1 MPRSFYERDVVVVA
15 RDLLGKV
22 LRHGEV
28 ALRIT
33 ETEAYRWPGDTACH
47 ARSGRTARNAA
58 IWGPPG
64 RAYVYLCYGLHHM
77 LNIVTG
83 ADGEAAA
90 VLVRACEPVHG
101 LATVRR
107 RRGGKDGPVL
117 LTGPGKVAQALAL
130 DTSFSHHPLYRRGGL
145 TVEDAPAPAGIL
157 VGTRIGIDYALP
169 EHRAL
174 SWRFAVADSV
184 WVTQRAGLG
193 SRAGYEGPS
202 TGRSVT
208 LRKSRS

>member
-1 MPRSFYERDVVVVA
+1 
-15 RDLLGKV
+15 LLGKV

-28 ALRIT
+28 ELRIT

-64 RAYVYLCYGLHHM
+64 HAYIYLCYGLHHM
-77 LNIVTG
+77 LNIVAG
-83 ADGEAAA
+83 RDGEAAA
-90 VLVRACEPVHG
+90 VLVRACEPVGG
-101 LATVRR
+101 LATVKR
-107 RRGGKDGPVL
+107 RRGGKDGAVL

-145 TVEDAPAPAGIL
+145 TVADAPAPAGVL

-174 SWRFAVADSV
+174 PWRFAVADSV
-184 WVTQRAGLG
+184 WVTQRAGL
-193 SRAGYEGPS
+193 RYEGPS

>member
-1 MPRSFYERDVVVVA
+1 MILARSFYARDVVVVA
-15 RDLLGKV
+15 RELLGKV
-22 LRHGEV
+22 LRHGSV
-28 ALRIT
+28 AVRIT

-64 RAYVYLCYGLHHM
+64 HAYVYLCYGLHHM
-77 LNIVTG
+77 LNLVTG
-83 ADGEAAA
+83 DDGDAAA
-90 VLVRACEPVHG
+90 VLVRACEPVAG
-101 LATVRR
+101 LSTIRR

-130 DTSFSHHPLYRRGGL
+130 DTSFTHHPLYRRGAL
-145 TVEDAPAPAGIL
+145 TVEDAAAPAGVL

-174 SWRFAVADSV
+174 PWRFAVADSP
-184 WVTQRAGLG
+184 WVTQRAGL
-193 SRAGYEGPS
+193 A
-202 TGRSVT
+202 RSW
-208 LRKSRS
+208 

>member
-1 MPRSFYERDVVVVA
+1 
-15 RDLLGKV
+15 LLGKV

-33 ETEAYRWPGDTACH
+33 ETEAYRWPDDTACH
-47 ARSGRTARNAA
+47 ARSGLTARNAA
-58 IWGPPG
+58 IFGPPG
-64 RAYVYLCYGLHHM
+64 HAYVYLCYGLHHM

-83 ADGEAAA
+83 RDGDAAA
-90 VLVRACEPVHG
+90 VLVRACEPVRG

-117 LTGPGKVAQALAL
+117 LTGPGKVGQALAL
-130 DTSFSHHPLYRRGGL
+130 DTSFSHHPLYRNGGL
-145 TVEDAPAPAGIL
+145 TVDDAPAPTGIL

-174 SWRFAVADSV
+174 LWRFAVADTP
-184 WVTQRAGLG
+184 WVTQRADLV
-193 SRAGYEGPS
+193 R
-202 TGRSVT
+202 T
-208 LRKSRS
+208 

>member
-1 MPRSFYERDVVVVA
+1 VLPRSFYERDVVVVA
-15 RDLLGKV
+15 RELLGKV
-22 LRHGEV
+22 LRHGDV

-33 ETEAYRWPGDTACH
+33 ETEAYRWPDDTACH
-47 ARSGRTARNAA
+47 ARSGRTARNEA

-83 ADGEAAA
+83 RDGEAAA
-90 VLVRACEPVHG
+90 VLVRACEPVRG
-101 LATVRR
+101 LPIVRR

-145 TVEDAPAPAGIL
+145 TVEDGPAPAGIL

-169 EHRAL
+169 EHRVL
-174 SWRFAVADSV
+174 PWRFADAGSA
-184 WVTQRAGLG
+184 WVTQRAGL
-193 SRAGYEGPS
+193 RRP
-202 TGRSVT
+202 
-208 LRKSRS
+208 